1 MRGHPAVMTKW
12 LLILSFV
19 LLIDPSFL
27 NVKSEKSISSRMRSK
42 VSQPIILA
50 SKLVL
55 LSQITQIAKLPIP
68 ANAVE
73 IDDIDILKARII
85 NKDYS
90 MFRPGKQ
97 NGDIFYPPW

>member
-12 LLILSFV
+12 LLVLSFI
-19 LLIDPSFL
+19 LFLEPRFL
-27 NVKSEKSISSRMRSK
+27 NVKSEKSISSRMRAK
-42 VSQPIILA
+42 VSQPIMLA

-55 LSQITQIAKLPIP
+55 LSQITQITKLPMP
-68 ANAVE
+68 ANAIE
-73 IDDIDILKARII
+73 TDDIDILKARIT

-97 NGDIFYPPW
+97 NGDIF